1 MLSPVVK
8 METVMQNVKT
18 VVDLGIARDL
28 EQVAMLASIKDKI
41 AQTFDVF
48 DGSVR
53 RLIKIQDETTS
64 AARLGM
70 ESMLNKFLNN
80 MYETTEYL
88 KNIASQVRSSLVE
101 AEALMDARSAVD
113 FEFQVQKWLG
123 SLSSVGVSD
132 SGISSIA
139 SALGQLAAGQVEG
152 ITNGGVGNLLIMAAN
167 NGNLSIADILA
178 DGLDASETNVLLNQM
193 VGYMHDL
200 VVEANGNKVVQ
211 QQLAKVFGL
220 TASDL
225 RAAENL
231 VYQYNGQKGQMKTI
245 FNTGTGDL
253 YNTALAEV

>member
-1 MLSPVVK
+1 
-8 METVMQNVKT
+8 
-18 VVDLGIARDL
+18 
-28 EQVAMLASIKDKI
+28 
-41 AQTFDVF
+41 
-48 DGSVR
+48 
-53 RLIKIQDETTS
+53 
-64 AARLGM
+64 
-70 ESMLNKFLNN
+70 
-80 MYETTEYL
+80 
-88 KNIASQVRSSLVE
+88 
-101 AEALMDARSAVD
+101 
-113 FEFQVQKWLG
+113 
-123 SLSSVGVSD
+123 
-132 SGISSIA
+132 
-139 SALGQLAAGQVEG
+139 
-152 ITNGGVGNLLIMAAN
+152 MAAN